1 MIKRLKTRETFKL
14 HLSKRFFFLFFFL
27 DVFRL
32 VTSVGQKKKSFTELK
47 TSHLSYSIYRHDA
60 INIADPRSM
69 QDACHMNFVIDLA
82 HSRASKRG
90 IRRSEDRFLLG
101 TQNGNEPFYF

>member
-32 VTSVGQKKKSFTELK
+32 VTSVGPKKNPLLSSKLPICLILFTDML
-47 TSHLSYSIYRHDA
+47 LSTLLILAVCRT
-60 INIADPRSM
+60 R
-69 QDACHMNFVIDLA
+69 VI
-82 HSRASKRG
+82 
-90 IRRSEDRFLLG
+90 
-101 TQNGNEPFYF
+101 

>member
-14 HLSKRFFFLFFFL
+14 HLSKRFFSFFFL

-32 VTSVGQKKKSFTELK
+32 VTSVGQKKSFTELK

-60 INIADPRSM
+60 INIADPSSM
-69 QDACHMNFVIDLA
+69 QDACHLNSVIDLA

-101 TQNGNEPFYF
+101 TQNENEPFYF